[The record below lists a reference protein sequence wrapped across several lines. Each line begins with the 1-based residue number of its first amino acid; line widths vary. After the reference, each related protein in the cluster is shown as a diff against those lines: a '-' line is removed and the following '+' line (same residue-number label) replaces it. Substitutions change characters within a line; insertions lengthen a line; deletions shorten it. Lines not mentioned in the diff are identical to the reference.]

1 MYMQLQTIHYNVF
14 INNMT
19 NMTKENIYFNMF
31 EIHYHY
37 KYKQIIIHTLSI
49 QCNEKKVLQKLFCIF
64 EQSQNGWVFFTEFN
78 HRVSNQ
84 EKEVELLVANYCYI
98 CIK

>member
-31 EIHYHY
+31 EIPYHY

-49 QCNEKKVLQKLFCIF
+49 QCNGKKVLQKLFCIF
-64 EQSQNGWVFFTEFN
+64 EQSQNGWVFFY
-78 HRVSNQ
+78 RV
-84 EKEVELLVANYCYI
+84 
-98 CIK
+98 

>member
-1 MYMQLQTIHYNVF
+1 MNMQLQTIHYNVF

-31 EIHYHY
+31 EIHYNY

-49 QCNEKKVLQKLFCIF
+49 QCNGKKFCKNYF
-64 EQSQNGWVFFTEFN
+64 AYLNSLKMVGFFFTEFN

-84 EKEVELLVANYCYI
+84 EKEVE
-98 CIK
+98 